1 MFDSEE
7 YMIWFIIL
15 FTTLTFFCLVFFIL
29 LVISKLSKRKLT
41 HQNEMLMLK
50 TQHEQDLL
58 MAQLQVQENTFSWI
72 ASEIHDNV
80 GQKLSLAKL
89 QLNKISIS
97 EFDGAHAVLN
107 DSIQII
113 TETLD
118 DLRDLTRS
126 TSNEKIKQ
134 EGYLGLLKT
143 DIERMNRSGSF
154 HFKLTV
160 TGEEYFLDSKV
171 ELMIYRMI
179 QETLN
184 NILKHSQA
192 TLVKLSLQY
201 SNDQLEI
208 EVEDNGKGFNLQ
220 EITKGNGLSNIQK
233 RANDLS
239 GIAEI
244 NSIKNQGTIV
254 KIKIPIHGNQK
265 L

>member
-1 MFDSEE
+1 
-7 YMIWFIIL
+7 
-15 FTTLTFFCLVFFIL
+15 
-29 LVISKLSKRKLT
+29 
-41 HQNEMLMLK
+41 MLK

-89 QLNKISIS
+89 QLNKISIA
-97 EFDGAHAVLN
+97 EFNGKNAVLN

-126 TSNEKIKQ
+126 TSNEKINQ

-160 TGEEYFLDSKV
+160 TGEEYYLDSKV

-184 NILKHSQA
+184 NILKHANA
-192 TLVKLSLQY
+192 TNINLALHY
-201 SNDQLEI
+201 SDEQLELRI
-208 EVEDNGKGFNLQ
+208 EDNGKGFDFQ

-233 RANDLS
+233 RASNLN
-239 GIAEI
+239 GIAVI
-244 NSIKNQGTIV
+244 NSIKNKGTTV
-254 KIKIPIHGNQK
+254 NIKIPIHGNQK

>member
-1 MFDSEE
+1 MFS
-7 YMIWFIIL
+7 
-15 FTTLTFFCLVFFIL
+15 FIL
-29 LVISKLSKRKLT
+29 TVSLLLFFSALFIAFILYKYVRRKLS

-50 TQHEQDLL
+50 SQHEQDLL

-97 EFDGAHAVLN
+97 EFDGSHTVLN

-154 HFKLTV
+154 HFKLIV

-192 TLVKLSLQY
+192 TEVNLSLHY
-201 SNDQLEI
+201 SVDQLEI
-208 EVEDNGKGFNLQ
+208 QVEDNGKGFNFQ

-233 RANDLS
+233 RASDLT
-239 GIAEI
+239 GIAVI
-244 NSIKNQGTIV
+244 NSIKNKGTIV
-254 KIKIPIHGNQK
+254 NIKLPINGNQK